1 MNTLTHLLNSSLST
15 YSSREKGGRIH
26 INRCTPGE
34 WRGVWG
40 VCPSHGTNVCVA
52 QTKEVMK
59 WKSLRRWRCW
69 VYFLVRQEN
78 NLRVLGLMTSLL
90 QKHKRE
96 LQSLRRGEERR
107 GELCRVL
114 LYCPTHPV
122 RLRTVLLQ
130 PRLLLR
136 VQILTHISAWVPFTS
151 YNESDSI
158 RASGHLNI
166 WFSRETRTARI
177 RHFVL
182 RLSNSRTL
190 LVSTSFSRP
199 PHFTICRWLL
209 RKFGLSFLSEVTHY
223 LFWEDIKFFPKKC
236 V

>member
-1 MNTLTHLLNSSLST
+1 M
-15 YSSREKGGRIH
+15 YSWWVE
-26 INRCTPGE
+26 
-34 WRGVWG
+34 RGVRC
-40 VCPSHGTNVCVA
+40 VPLSQYKCLCCTNQRGDEMKVFEEMEVLSLLLSASGEQPEGSRFDDFSPAEA
-52 QTKEVMK
+52 QTWATE
-59 WKSLRRWRCW
+59 S
-69 VYFLVRQEN
+69 E
-78 NLRVLGLMTSLL
+78 
-90 QKHKRE
+90 E
-96 LQSLRRGEERR
+96 RRGEERR

-122 RLRTVLLQ
+122 RLCTVLLQ